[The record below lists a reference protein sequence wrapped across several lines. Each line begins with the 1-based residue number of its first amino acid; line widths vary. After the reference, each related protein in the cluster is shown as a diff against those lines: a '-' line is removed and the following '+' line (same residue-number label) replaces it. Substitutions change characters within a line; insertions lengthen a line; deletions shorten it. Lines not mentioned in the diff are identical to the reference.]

1 MARKRETGRPA
12 LECEVVAL
20 DTIRPH
26 PDNARI
32 HPEENVEA
40 LASSLEAFGQVEPLV
55 VQRSTRYVL
64 GGNGRLQAMRR
75 LGWHQCSVH
84 WVDMDD
90 VRAASL
96 SVALNRTAELA
107 KWDDAVLA
115 RLLERF
121 RTAAPEAGA
130 PIVGFTEEQVNRVLT
145 RFSPRQESGA
155 GGEPST
161 VPVSQPVGQS
171 GRRRP
176 GPHNGTWAHFVARA
190 HVPVVPGHGN
200 LSRLPGLYR
209 EIASILWYGQ
219 RDHDSGGSAA
229 PRARTDR
236 LTVEEAFTAW
246 WPGRQT

>member
-1 MARKRETGRPA
+1 MARKRETGRSA

-64 GGNGRLQAMRR
+64 G
-75 LGWHQCSVH
+75 CSVH

-121 RTAAPEAGA
+121 RTAAPDAGV

-155 GGEPST
+155 VAEPST

-171 GRRRP
+171 GGDDPGGQSPAGGGPAPTMAP
-176 GPHNGTWAHFVARA
+176 GPISSHVRMCQLFLDTETYPDFQDCIEKLQAFYGTANATTT
-190 HVPVVPGHGN
+190 VVEA
-200 LSRLPGLYR
+200 LRR
-209 EIASILWYGQ
+209 ERERIA
-219 RDHDSGGSAA
+219 
-229 PRARTDR
+229 
-236 LTVEEAFTAW
+236 
-246 WPGRQT
+246 